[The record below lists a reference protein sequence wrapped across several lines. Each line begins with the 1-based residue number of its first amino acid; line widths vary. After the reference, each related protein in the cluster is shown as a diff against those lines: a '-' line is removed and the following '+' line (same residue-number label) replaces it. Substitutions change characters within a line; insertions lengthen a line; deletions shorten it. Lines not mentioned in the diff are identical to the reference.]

1 MKQLLALVLALSAFS
16 AFAVDQKAVDVAN
29 AEAAKSKKAC
39 VTQKDAKTGK
49 EKEVCKTI
57 KVHKK
62 LEGTAIPDGKKK

>member
-1 MKQLLALVLALSAFS
+1 MKYLLAIMVGL
-16 AFAVDQKAVDVAN
+16 FATTAVY
-29 AEAAKSKKAC
+29 AEAETKKAC
-39 VTQKDAKTGK
+39 VKQMDPKTKK

>member
-1 MKQLLALVLALSAFS
+1 MKYLLAIMVSL
-16 AFAVDQKAVDVAN
+16 FATTAVY
-29 AEAAKSKKAC
+29 AEAETKKAC
-39 VTQKDAKTGK
+39 VKQMDPKTKK

>member
-1 MKQLLALVLALSAFS
+1 MKDLLAIMIGL
-16 AFAVDQKAVDVAN
+16 FATTAVY
-29 AEAAKSKKAC
+29 AEAETKKAC
-39 VTQKDAKTGK
+39 VKQMDPKTKK

>member
-1 MKQLLALVLALSAFS
+1 MKYLLAIMIGL
-16 AFAVDQKAVDVAN
+16 FATTAVY
-29 AEAAKSKKAC
+29 AEAETKKAC
-39 VTQKDAKTGK
+39 VKQMDPKTKK

>member
-1 MKQLLALVLALSAFS
+1 MIGL
-16 AFAVDQKAVDVAN
+16 FATTAVY
-29 AEAAKSKKAC
+29 AEAETKKAC
-39 VTQKDAKTGK
+39 VKQMDPKTKK